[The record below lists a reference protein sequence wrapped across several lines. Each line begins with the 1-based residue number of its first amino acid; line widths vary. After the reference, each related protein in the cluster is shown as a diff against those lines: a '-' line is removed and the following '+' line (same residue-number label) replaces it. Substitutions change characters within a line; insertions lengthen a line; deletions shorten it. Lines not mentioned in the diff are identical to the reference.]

1 MSSPLTL
8 ALLIGAAFVAGTVD
22 AIAGGGGL
30 VTVPILG
37 ISGLSPH
44 ALLGT
49 NKGQSVFGAI
59 ASLGSYIAHKQVDR
73 RRALIAFPSGFVGA
87 LLGTRLVL
95 FVPPSV
101 LRPLVLVLLVGVA
114 AFFVLRRPKSP
125 EASAAAAPVT
135 HPWTRVAAIA
145 FSIGAYD
152 GFFGPGTGMFLIVA
166 FVVLLH
172 STLARA
178 TADAKVVNFA
188 SNLAAVCV
196 FAWQDKIVWSIALP
210 MAAAQ
215 LVGGVL
221 GARLAVRG
229 GEVVIRRVVFVVV
242 LTLTLKMA
250 YDLINRGIS

>member
-30 VTVPILG
+30 ITVPMLG
-37 ISGLSPH
+37 ISGLAPH
-44 ALLGT
+44 TLLGT

-73 RRALIAFPSGFVGA
+73 KRALIAFPCGFVGA

-114 AFFVLRRPKSP
+114 AFFVLRRPKP
-125 EASAAAAPVT
+125 NTEAIATPVT
-135 HPWTRVAAIA
+135 HSWRRVAAIS

-221 GARLAVRG
+221 GTRLAVKG

-250 YDLINRGIS
+250 YDLVNRGIS